1 MREDIEINLVDI
13 DTCRATLR
21 AIIERE
27 GQEIYLVVASR
38 IRQELADLETVKGV
52 ISVMPV

>member
-13 DTCRATLR
+13 DTCRATPR

-27 GQEIYLVVASR
+27 RQEIYLVVASR